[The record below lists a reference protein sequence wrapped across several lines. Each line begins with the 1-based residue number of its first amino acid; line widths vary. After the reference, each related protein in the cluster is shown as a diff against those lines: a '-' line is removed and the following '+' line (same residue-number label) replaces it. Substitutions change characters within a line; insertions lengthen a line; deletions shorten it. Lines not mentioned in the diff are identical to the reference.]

1 MPLDFEDK
9 LARYIKKERLF
20 NPGERVLLAVSG
32 GADST
37 ALLYALCSLKQK
49 KIIPADFLC
58 AHINHQLRG
67 IDSDNDERFVI
78 EQAGR
83 LNLPAVAKKVNV
95 RSFAEKHKLSIETA
109 ARQLRIDALIDIA
122 QKNNLQIIAT
132 AHQADDNAETVIH
145 RILRGTGFR
154 GLAGIK
160 PKNILRGSIT
170 FVRPLLAFTKKQITD
185 YLKEQGLN
193 WQTDATN
200 FDCRHKRNFIRHR
213 LLPELQMQSNVPIVE
228 QLAKLSHAAQKFQ
241 SSLDASTQQLWPK
254 TASCQK
260 KPACP
265 ETGSAGRSVSL
276 NINIFSQQHP
286 AVKTELIHKAL
297 TSLDCPEKNLTH
309 RHYERILQLSQSAGS
324 NKKIALPAFFS
335 VRREYTRLI
344 FEIEDP
350 PSFWRKPSVLPT
362 AAGPPSE
369 KIDVAVP
376 SKIQAGSLLIETALI
391 NAADRQMENFKKSK
405 TAYIE
410 RFDFDKIALPII
422 IRRKTNGDKFHP
434 LGLPA
439 EKKVGKFLTD
449 QKIPQTARQKILI
462 VSDKRKIIWVWPVR
476 ISEPVKVTSQTKK
489 ILQIQITDAQTA
501 G

>member
-9 LARYIKKERLF
+9 LAQYIKKERLF
-20 NPGERVLLAVSG
+20 NQGESVLLAVSG

-49 KIIPADFLC
+49 KIISTDFLC

-95 RSFAEKHKLSIETA
+95 RSSAKKHKLSIETA

-122 QKNNLQIIAT
+122 QKNNLRIIAT

-160 PKNILRGSIT
+160 PKNIIRGIT
-170 FVRPLLAFTKKQITD
+170 FVRPLLAFTKKHITD
-185 YLKEQGLN
+185 YLKEQGLS

-213 LLPELQMQSNVPIVE
+213 LLPELQRQSNVPIVE

-241 SSLDASTQQLWPK
+241 SSVDASTQQLWPK
-254 TASCQK
+254 IASCQK
-260 KPACP
+260 N
-265 ETGSAGRSVSL
+265 SVSL
-276 NINIFSQQHP
+276 NVNIFSQQRP

-335 VRREYTRLI
+335 VHREYDRLI
-344 FEIEDP
+344 FE
-350 PSFWRKPSVLPT
+350 KPSVLPT

-376 SKIQAGSLLIETALI
+376 SKIQAGSLLVETSLI

-410 RFDFDKIALPII
+410 RFDFDKIAPPII
-422 IRRKTNGDKFHP
+422 IRKKTNGDKFHP

-449 QKIPQTARQKILI
+449 QKIPQSARQKILI
-462 VSDKRKIIWVWPVR
+462 VSDRRKIIWVWPLR

-489 ILQIQITDAQTA
+489 ILQIQISDAQTA
-501 G
+501 D

>member
-1 MPLDFEDK
+1 MLLEFEDK

-37 ALLYALCSLKQK
+37 ALLYALCSLKRK
-49 KIIPADFLC
+49 KIISADFLC

-122 QKNNLQIIAT
+122 QKNNLRIIAT

-160 PKNILRGSIT
+160 PKNIIRGIT
-170 FVRPLLAFTKKQITD
+170 LVRPLLAFTKKQITD

-213 LLPELQMQSNVPIVE
+213 LLPELQRQSNVPIVE

-241 SSLDASTQQLWPK
+241 SFVDASTQQLWPK
-254 TASCQK
+254 IASCQK
-260 KPACP
+260 N
-265 ETGSAGRSVSL
+265 SASL
-276 NINIFSQQHP
+276 NINIFLQQHP
-286 AVKTELIHKAL
+286 AVKTELIHKVLA
-297 TSLDCPEKNLTH
+297 SLGCPEKDFTQ
-309 RHYERILQLSQSAGS
+309 RHYEMILQLSQSAGS

-335 VRREYTRLI
+335 VRREYARLI
-344 FEIEDP
+344 FEKP
-350 PSFWRKPSVLPT
+350 PVLST
-362 AAGPPSE
+362 AARLPSE

-376 SKIQAGSLLIETALI
+376 SKIQAGSLLVETALI
-391 NAADRQMENFKKSK
+391 NAADQQMKNFKKSK

-410 RFDFDKIALPII
+410 QFDFDKIAPPII

-449 QKIPQTARQKILI
+449 QKIPQSARQKILI
-462 VSDKRKIIWVWPVR
+462 VSDRQKIIWVWPVR
-476 ISEPVKVTSQTKK
+476 ISEPVKVACQTKK
-489 ILQIQITDAQTA
+489 ILQIQITDTQTT

>member
-1 MPLDFEDK
+1 MLLEFKDK

-49 KIIPADFLC
+49 KITSADFLC

-67 IDSDNDERFVI
+67 IDSDNDEKFVI

-83 LNLPAVAKKVNV
+83 LNLPAVAKKVDV
-95 RSFAEKHKLSIETA
+95 RSFAKKHKLSIETA
-109 ARQLRIDALIDIA
+109 ARQLRIDALLDIA
-122 QKNNLQIIAT
+122 QKNNLRIIAT
-132 AHQADDNAETVIH
+132 AHQADDNAETLIH

-160 PKNILRGSIT
+160 PKNILRGIT

-185 YLKEQGLN
+185 YLKEQGLS

-213 LLPELQMQSNVPIVE
+213 LLPELQRQSNVPIVE
-228 QLAKLSHAAQKFQ
+228 QLAKLSQAAQKFQ
-241 SSLDASTQQLWPK
+241 SSVEASTQQLWPK

-260 KPACP
+260 N
-265 ETGSAGRSVSL
+265 SVSL
-276 NINIFSQQHP
+276 SINIFSQQHP

-309 RHYERILQLSQSAGS
+309 RHYERILHLSQCTVS
-324 NKKIALPAFFS
+324 NKKIDLPAFFS

-344 FEIEDP
+344 FEKP
-350 PSFWRKPSVLPT
+350 PAQST
-362 AAGPPSE
+362 AACLPSE
-369 KIDVAVP
+369 KIDVAIP
-376 SKIQAGSLLIETALI
+376 SKIQAGNLLIEALLI
-391 NAADRQMENFKKSK
+391 DAAGQQMENFKKSK
-405 TAYIE
+405 TADIE
-410 RFDFDKIALPII
+410 WFDFDKITPPII
-422 IRRKTNGDKFHP
+422 ICGKTNGDKFHP

-449 QKIPQTARQKILI
+449 QKIPQTARQKILT
-462 VSDKRKIIWVWPVR
+462 VRDRQKIIWVWPLR

-501 G
+501 D

>member
-1 MPLDFEDK
+1 MLLEFEDK

-20 NPGERVLLAVSG
+20 NPGERILLAVSG

-49 KIIPADFLC
+49 KIISADFLC

-83 LNLPAVAKKVNV
+83 LNLPAVTKKVNV
-95 RSFAEKHKLSIETA
+95 RFFAEKHKLSIETA

-160 PKNILRGSIT
+160 PKNIIRGIT
-170 FVRPLLAFTKKQITD
+170 FVRPLLTFTKKQITD

-213 LLPELQMQSNVPIVE
+213 LLPELQRQSNVPIVK

-254 TASCQK
+254 IASCQK
-260 KPACP
+260 N
-265 ETGSAGRSVSL
+265 SVSL

-297 TSLDCPEKNLTH
+297 KSLDCPEKNLTH
-309 RHYERILQLSQSAGS
+309 RHYERILPAFGGSQSAGS

-335 VRREYTRLI
+335 VRREYDRLI
-344 FEIEDP
+344 FE
-350 PSFWRKPSVLPT
+350 KPSVLST
-362 AAGPPSE
+362 AAGLPSE

-410 RFDFDKIALPII
+410 RFDFDKIIQPII

-439 EKKVGKFLTD
+439 EKKVGKFLTG
-449 QKIPQTARQKILI
+449 QKIPPAARQKILI
-462 VSDKRKIIWVWPVR
+462 VRDRQKIIWVWPLR
-476 ISEPVKVTSQTKK
+476 ISEPVKVTCQTKK
-489 ILQIQITDAQTA
+489 VLQIQITGAQTA
-501 G
+501 D

>member
-1 MPLDFEDK
+1 MPLEFEDK
-9 LARYIKKERLF
+9 LARYIKRERLF

-95 RSFAEKHKLSIETA
+95 RSFAKKHKLSIETA
-109 ARQLRIDALIDIA
+109 ARQLRIDALIDIS
-122 QKNNLQIIAT
+122 QKNNLRIIAT

-160 PKNILRGSIT
+160 PKNIIRGIT

-213 LLPELQMQSNVPIVE
+213 FLPELQRQSNVPIVE

-241 SSLDASTQQLWPK
+241 SSVDASTQQLWPK
-254 TASCQK
+254 IASCQK
-260 KPACP
+260 N
-265 ETGSAGRSVSL
+265 SVSL

-286 AVKTELIHKAL
+286 AGKTELIHKAIK
-297 TSLDCPEKNLTH
+297 SLDCPEKNLTQQ
-309 RHYERILQLSQSAGS
+309 HYEKILQLSQSAGS
-324 NKKIALPAFFS
+324 NKRIALPASFS

-344 FEIEDP
+344 FE
-350 PSFWRKPSVLPT
+350 KPSVLST
-362 AAGPPSE
+362 AAGPPLE

-376 SKIQAGSLLIETALI
+376 SKIQAGSLLVETSLI

-405 TAYIE
+405 TACIE
-410 RFDFDKIALPII
+410 WFDFDKITPPII

-439 EKKVGKFLTD
+439 EKKVGKFLTG
-449 QKIPQTARQKILI
+449 QKIPQSARQKILI
-462 VSDKRKIIWVWPVR
+462 VSDRRKIIWVWPVR
-476 ISEPVKVTSQTKK
+476 ISEPVKVTCQTKK